1 MYATRPQLEEAVR
14 YVIDTKT
21 SKFVVQAFA
30 TGLLSA
36 FAHSP
41 KIAIREFEGDLS
53 FVPSASALENTRL
66 QIRVRADSLEVIDDI
81 SEKDRQEI
89 QSRMRDEVLQAEGFP
104 EIVYDCSRITASG
117 SGPSYWAALV
127 GDLTL
132 RGVTQPQPISARVT
146 LSGDSLRASG
156 ELTLRQ
162 SAYGIAPV
170 TAAGGTIRLK
180 DELKFTF
187 DITARKQA

>member
-1 MYATRPQLEEAVR
+1 VYATRPQLEESVR
-14 YVIDTKT
+14 YVIDTQT

-41 KIAIREFEGDLS
+41 KIAIRDFEGDLS
-53 FVPSASALENTRL
+53 FVPSASALENTCL

-81 SEKDRQEI
+81 SEKDRAEI

-117 SGPSYWAALV
+117 SGPSYWAALA

-162 SAYGIAPV
+162 SAYGIEPV
-170 TAAGGTIRLK
+170 TAVGGTIRLK

-187 DITARKQA
+187 DISARKQG